1 MIVKIGNADDYI
13 DLLVSVLANSKCEED
28 CCKFKVDFRD
38 FLKEIN
44 GENSEDDDI
53 SLSDVVIGS
62 KFVSL
67 PRLIA
72 SFKDYVEKESEK
84 KTDFPY
90 GIVKITYGDDRE
102 HFKIVFKKTGEIPEI
117 LVEEGK
123 EIFDTI
129 EDARSVL
136 KKLHSEFVVKE
147 EFVD

>member
-44 GENSEDDDI
+44 DENSEDDDI
-53 SLSDVVIGS
+53 SLSDAIIGS

-72 SFKDYVEKESEK
+72 SFKDYIEKKSEKEI
-84 KTDFPY
+84 DLPY
-90 GIVKITYGDDRE
+90 GIVKMTYGDARE
-102 HFKIVFKKTGEIPEI
+102 RFKIVYKNIGEIPEI

-129 EDARSVL
+129 EDARSML
-136 KKLHSEFVVKE
+136 EKLHSDFVVKE